1 LGDRVRWK
9 EAEEEPENT
18 NMDMTEVIIQMI
30 VLSTAQ
36 DFV

>member
-9 EAEEEPENT
+9 KAEEEPENT
-18 NMDMTEVIIQMI
+18 NMDLKEVIIQMI

-36 DFV
+36 DLV